1 MDPSGFE
8 PEAPALQGRCST
20 GLSYKPKS
28 NSFWLFMNIKK
39 KTVGKLIGVDKKN
52 KEVIQPQVPLRLPCD
67 DLSRLTELKFTLLKK
82 VSFT

>member
-20 GLSYKPKS
+20 RLSYGPDRIYENKGR
-28 NSFWLFMNIKK
+28 NGKK
-39 KTVGKLIGVDKKN
+39 

-67 DLSRLTELKFTLLKK
+67 DLTHLTEPRFGSIKK
-82 VSFT
+82 